1 MCNHAIELVISLSTI
16 ENWVYEVYLC
26 YVQDKFASKNGRD
39 KFSGIAGG
47 IASETTSQRWG
58 SEKKKQQRRVDG
70 SIPGGC
76 WKSSAPLSDP
86 VSELKYL

>member
-47 IASETTSQRWG
+47 AGIAGETTSQRWR
-58 SEKKKQQRRVDG
+58 SEKKKTTTQGRWINPWGLLEIKCPPQ
-70 SIPGGC
+70 
-76 WKSSAPLSDP
+76 
-86 VSELKYL
+86 